1 MARLISLYLLLGG
14 RDPFPCIGLI
24 HILAVLISPRPHLF
38 SALTVYLKLSL
49 YFLIEPIKLTCI
61 RYFQSNFQPIV
72 ICDLDLVE
80 GPWPVQCQNLHR
92 LYDIQRSTQIFHHY
106 NAVAH
111 PSWLAKMLEIK
122 AGMLIDLVFQVLN
135 DILLLSMINLAKCYV
150 IKFHIERYYV
160 IYYVMYLR
168 NPGVTIVMVSEV
180 AEFPNWLIAAIMI
193 SYSEHGWRSKSK
205 TYKILF

>member
-1 MARLISLYLLLGG
+1 MIQLISLYLLLGG

-38 SALTVYLKLSL
+38 SALTVYLKLPL
-49 YFLIEPIKLTCI
+49 YLFIEPIKLTCI
-61 RYFQSNFQPIV
+61 QYFQSNFQPIV

-80 GPWPVQCQNLHR
+80 GPWPAQCQNLHR

-135 DILLLSMINLAKCYV
+135 DILLASIINLAKCYAM
-150 IKFHIERYYV
+150 KFHIERYYV

-205 TYKILF
+205 T